1 MTVKK
6 IKGGK
11 APLSVA
17 LTTALLGGI
26 GIGIAQA
33 LPAEVQATTSEKEIT
48 PVLVHD
54 GDAGFD
60 RNESGLSYGVPTE
73 INGRLA
79 EPDLIRAYATN
90 GKLGF
95 IKNTERKVA
104 TGDPSLFKSPQEALR
119 WQESRGDGPVTV
131 PVYDL
136 DGITQIGI
144 FEFSTG
150 QPTGTLK

>member
-1 MTVKK
+1 M
-6 IKGGK
+6 
-11 APLSVA
+11 
-17 LTTALLGGI
+17 
-26 GIGIAQA
+26 
-33 LPAEVQATTSEKEIT
+33 
-48 PVLVHD
+48 
-54 GDAGFD
+54 
-60 RNESGLSYGVPTE
+60 SYGVPTE
-73 INGRLA
+73 IDGRLA

-95 IKNTERKVA
+95 IKNAERKVA